1 MHNLWL
7 ILVDAMGAWHQGK
20 LFFEHALAIDHDAL
34 HVLVG
39 VFGWLVFALILRRP
53 LTARLPFL
61 WLLALIL
68 WNETVDLW
76 VEQWPEPGMQY
87 GEGAKD
93 VILTM
98 LLPAILMI
106 SARLRPDLFRGGP
119 RRRQRR

>member
-1 MHNLWL
+1 
-7 ILVDAMGAWHQGK
+7 
-20 LFFEHALAIDHDAL
+20 LFFEHAFAIDHDAL

-39 VFGWLVFALILRRP
+39 VFGWLVLALILRRP
-53 LTARLPFL
+53 LTSRPPFL

-87 GEGAKD
+87 GECAKD

-98 LLPAILMI
+98 LLPAILMV
-106 SARLRPDLFRGGP
+106 SARLRPDLFRGNPG
-119 RRRQRR
+119 RRRSR